1 MKKNIGKTDMTV
13 RLVLAAVLVILYF
26 FVGRITGLIFII
38 LAIILAVTALT
49 QTCPLNYIFRTDT
62 LEKKE

>member
-1 MKKNIGKTDMTV
+1 MKKNIGKTDVIV
-13 RLVLAAVLVILYF
+13 RLVVAALLVILYF
-26 FVGRITGLIFII
+26 FVGKVLGLIFVI

-49 QTCPLNYIFRTDT
+49 GVCPLYYIFRLNT